1 MAYTLQ
7 TFAETAEPEAEKLPS
22 SPWPKWALA
31 GLILL
36 VATGVWAARYSSRHE
51 HEEIVIP
58 HGT

>member
-7 TFAETAEPEAEKLPS
+7 TFAETAEPETEKLPN

-36 VATGVWAARYSSRHE
+36 VATGIWAARYSTHHE
-51 HEEIVIP
+51 REEIVIP